1 MFNLFLKYV
10 YLPAEF
16 MRCMIIPIGKNK
28 AGNLTDAN
36 NCRAI
41 VLSNHETKI
50 LKCILRDKL
59 MIEHLVN
66 AHLFGF
72 FAGLSTTMCTHLPL
86 HTTIIKIAMFYL
98 LHRFLNSFR
107 LSKL

>member
-36 NCRAI
+36 NYRAI
-41 VLSNHETKI
+41 VLSNPET
-50 LKCILRDKL
+50 
-59 MIEHLVN
+59 
-66 AHLFGF
+66 
-72 FAGLSTTMCTHLPL
+72 
-86 HTTIIKIAMFYL
+86 
-98 LHRFLNSFR
+98 
-107 LSKL
+107 